1 MHVSTTL
8 FDTST
13 PPDIEFSRGWNLAKK
28 EGKEVPRQYS
38 EELYTSIP
46 SYVSQPRS
54 IREVLFSSFPWI
66 VEPMAR
72 HYSYLRSLL
81 HAWLYFFNIKVTN
94 NVLSP
99 STQHEETNQIPTDIL
114 IVSG

>member
-8 FDTST
+8 FDTTGHQIFLVDGTWPKRKERKFPDNIKKNST
-13 PPDIEFSRGWNLAKK
+13 HPFQA
-28 EGKEVPRQYS
+28 
-38 EELYTSIP
+38 T
-46 SYVSQPRS
+46 SQPRS

-81 HAWLYFFNIKVTN
+81 HAWLYFFNIKVTS

-99 STQHEETNQIPTDIL
+99 STQHEETNQIPTATL